1 MKTTIKKHSNPAE
14 EKRRKDLKA
23 AKKRVNKGVIVWP
36 SGNKGT
42 YIRAKHGNL
51 K

>member
-1 MKTTIKKHSNPAE
+1 MKTTIKKHFNPVE
-14 EKRRKDLKA
+14 EKRRSDLKA
-23 AKKRVNKGVIVWP
+23 AKKRVNKGIIIWN
-36 SGNKGT
+36 SGT